1 MDMASFNISSL
12 GNGATN
18 GVPDQREL
26 GNLTLVYPAQVC
38 QWNSEPQ
45 IRLGDKKFVSALV
58 SSELIQVL
66 RSFMME

>member
-1 MDMASFNISSL
+1 MDMAYFNISSL

-38 QWNSEPQ
+38 QWNSQPLK
-45 IRLGDKKFVSALV
+45 RLGAKKLFL
-58 SSELIQVL
+58 L
-66 RSFMME
+66 